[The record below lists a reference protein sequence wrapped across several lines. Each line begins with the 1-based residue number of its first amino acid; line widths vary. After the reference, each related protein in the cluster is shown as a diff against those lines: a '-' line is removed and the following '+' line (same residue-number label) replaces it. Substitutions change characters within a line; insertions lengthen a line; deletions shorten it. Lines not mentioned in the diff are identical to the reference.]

1 MRPDEPESSS
11 AIQTSSTVNDVK
23 GRLTRAR
30 TFQYENAR
38 GSTELQDD
46 RDFPAIRRPLEERK
60 LIHDAVVDGRDEN
73 DSANFPETDALQKQP
88 DLQPPLLDDAQRL
101 SDDEPQANVSRHVK
115 DEAVSWRDLP
125 NKKQL
130 AILTLA
136 RLSEPLSQSSLQTYM
151 FYQLKS
157 FDPTLPVS
165 TISFQAGLLQASF
178 TGAQFLTAILW
189 GQIADSDWGGRKRVL
204 LVGIVGTCVSCVGVG
219 FSTSFASAALFRTFG
234 GAMNGN
240 LGVLRTMISETIS
253 EKKSVRQ
260 SRSFRELTAG
270 ADSSRGL
277 FF

>member
-1 MRPDEPESSS
+1 MRPDESESSS
-11 AIQTSSTVNDVK
+11 AVQTSSTVNDVK
-23 GRLTRAR
+23 GISTRAR
-30 TFQYENAR
+30 TFQYE
-38 GSTELQDD
+38 STRASAELRDD
-46 RDFPAIRRPLEERK
+46 RDFPAIRRPLEERE
-60 LIHDAVVDGRDEN
+60 LVHDAVVNGNYKNE
-73 DSANFPETDALQKQP
+73 SANFSETVAVQNQPGLQ
-88 DLQPPLLDDAQRL
+88 LPLLDDAQRL
-101 SDDEPQANVSRHVK
+101 SDDEPQADVSRHVK

-125 NKKQL
+125 NKSQL

-219 FSTSFASAALFRTFG
+219 FSTSFVSAVLFRTFG

-240 LGVLRTMISETIS
+240 LGVLRTMISEIIN
-253 EKKSVRQ
+253 EKK
-260 SRSFRELTAG
+260 
-270 ADSSRGL
+270 
-277 FF
+277 